1 MNNKNKLNKTFAYLL
16 HQIWNE
22 RRSNWALLTEL
33 LIVSSIVWYIVDDT
47 YTKVLLASEPVG
59 YDYTNCYKF
68 ELDYLGETSIG
79 YDSNHPNDWNINQ
92 TDLLALID
100 RLRHDNDIECAA
112 YSYDGDPFYGGVYVY
127 NVQYDTLRS
136 LDTRRV
142 MCEPE
147 MLKVFRIGSTDG
159 KSSEQLAT
167 LLKEN
172 SIMLS
177 EGTFGDKLD
186 IRKKMGEEF
195 LYGSATPGD
204 TFPRRLTAVVPVLK
218 RLTDE
223 SIHNLKTAIVPLPCE
238 YYNNKYLSL
247 SVRVKGSHIKGF
259 EERMREKIKNKNM
272 RAGNFYI
279 CSFKSYDQ
287 LKYES
292 EAGTDSEQRYMNVAM
307 AFLLFNVFLGLLGTF
322 WFRTQHRF
330 PDIGLQ
336 KVVGAT
342 NRDIVLRLFAEAAL
356 LMTIAF
362 IPSLIIDYN
371 LGSADLTSYYQGVHL
386 ATGRFIFCAAITYV
400 MMLVVIALGIWFPA
414 LRAVKARP
422 VDVLRGE

>member
-1 MNNKNKLNKTFAYLL
+1 MSNKKKLSRTFAYLL

-22 RRSNWALLTEL
+22 RRSNWALLAEL
-33 LIVSSIVWYIVDDT
+33 LIVSSIVWYIVDNT
-47 YTKVLLASEPVG
+47 YTNVLLANEPMG
-59 YDYTNCYKF
+59 YDYTNCYRF
-68 ELDYLGETSIG
+68 ELDYLNETSIG
-79 YDSNHPNDWNINQ
+79 YDANHPNDWDINQ

-100 RLRHDNDIECAA
+100 RLRHDSDIECAA
-112 YSYDGDPFYGGVYVY
+112 YSSDGDPFYGGVYIY
-127 NVQYDTLRS
+127 LVQYDTLRS
-136 LDTRRV
+136 LDARRV

-147 MLKVFRIGSTDG
+147 MLKVFRIGSADG
-159 KSSEQLAT
+159 KSPEQLAE

-177 EGTFGDKLD
+177 EGTFGDKLE
-186 IRKKMGEEF
+186 ISKKIGEEF
-195 LYGSATPGD
+195 LYGAATPGD

-223 SIHNLKTAIVPLPCE
+223 SIHNLKTAIVPLPRE
-238 YYNNKYLSL
+238 YYNDKYLTL
-247 SVRVKGSHIKGF
+247 SVRVKESHIKGF
-259 EERMREKIKNKNM
+259 EKRMREKIKNKKM

-279 CSFKSYDQ
+279 SSFKSYDQ
-287 LKYES
+287 LKYDS
-292 EAGTDSEQRYMNVAM
+292 EAATDGEQRYMNVAM

-342 NRDIVLRLFAEAAL
+342 NCDIVLRLFAEAAL

-371 LGSADLTSYYQGVHL
+371 LCFVGLTSYYQGVHL
-386 ATGRFIFCAAITYV
+386 AIDRFIVCTVITYV
-400 MMLVVIALGIWFPA
+400 LMLIVIALGIWFPA
-414 LRAVKARP
+414 LRAVKANP